1 MPLPKYGEAF
11 TKNAAN
17 CGFTKSLLL
26 GICNI
31 AHLFEQCLQEKY
43 PDEAKIRNNIHET
56 LQLRLFLVGGMFD
69 TIQRNMGLTTDWAIL
84 LLQLISSGVVDI
96 QSN

>member
-1 MPLPKYGEAF
+1 MF
-11 TKNAAN
+11 TVLWH
-17 CGFTKSLLL
+17 F
-26 GICNI
+26 
-31 AHLFEQCLQEKY
+31 QEKY

-56 LQLRLFLVGGMFD
+56 LQLRLSLVGGMFD
-69 TIQRNMGLTTDWAIL
+69 TIQRNLGMTTDWAIL